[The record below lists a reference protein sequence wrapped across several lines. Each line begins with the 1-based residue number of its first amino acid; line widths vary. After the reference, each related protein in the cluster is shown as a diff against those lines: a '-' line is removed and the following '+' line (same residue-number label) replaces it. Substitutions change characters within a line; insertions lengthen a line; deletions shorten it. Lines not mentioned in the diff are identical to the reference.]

1 MKLKLNKNTVRSII
15 IFVIVLVIYN
25 LIIFSIPFE
34 HNSTFKGAYVFG
46 LIAILSQIAVLL
58 LAASGANTLRK
69 KVYSFPVARMGI
81 IYLVVQLIVSA
92 AFATAATFIEGFPG
106 WIVYVVSA
114 IILGVFAILV
124 LLTDTTK
131 DEIIRLEDEEERQT
145 VQIKTFRINID
156 SIVRRVKDEE
166 LLRILNKLSD
176 IAKYSDPV
184 SCEELYAIESE
195 ITEKIAELDS
205 AIKTDDITQAK
216 ILAEQTIDLFEDRN
230 AQCKVYKRK

>member
-1 MKLKLNKNTVRSII
+1 MKLKLNKNTIRSII

-34 HNSTFKGAYVFG
+34 HNATFKGSYAFG
-46 LIAILSQIAVLL
+46 LIAIFSQIAVILF
-58 LAASGANTLRK
+58 AASGANTLRK

-81 IYLVVQLIVSA
+81 IYLVVQLIVSVV
-92 AFATAATFIEGFPG
+92 FATAATFVEGFPS
-106 WIVYVVSA
+106 WLIYVVSA

-131 DEIIRLEDEEERQT
+131 DAIIKLEDEEERQT

-156 SIVRRVKDEE
+156 SIARRVNDAE
-166 LLRILNKLSD
+166 LLKILHKLSD
-176 IAKYSDPV
+176 TAKYSDPV
-184 SCEELYAIESE
+184 SCEELYAIENE
-195 ITEKIAELDS
+195 ITEKIAELDT
-205 AIKTDDITQAK
+205 AIKTDDISQAK
-216 ILAEQTIDLFEDRN
+216 IIAEQIIDLFEDRN